1 MFREMTQSPEQPP
14 QDTVSQLSGL
24 MFERKEA
31 DALALVKRL
40 ADVLM
45 TSPDG
50 HTILGLACAW
60 NCPLVVDYLL
70 KDRKVSVDLP
80 NAAGITPLMAACR
93 HGRFELVN
101 YLIGENADL
110 LAQSKSGDTALIYAI
125 ESGNLS
131 IVKLLIEKNVSP
143 FLIQSSTGFSMA
155 RLAELESYPEI
166 AGYLRTLGVS

>member
-1 MFREMTQSPEQPP
+1 MFREMKKSPEQQP

-31 DALALVKRL
+31 DALELVKRL
-40 ADVLM
+40 PDVLM

-110 LAQSKSGDTALIYAI
+110 LAQSKSGDTALICAV
-125 ESGNLS
+125 ESGKLP
-131 IVKLLIEKNVSP
+131 IVKLLIENNVSP
-143 FLIQSSTGFSMA
+143 FLIQSSTGFSMV
-155 RLAELESYPEI
+155 RIAELESYPQI

>member
-1 MFREMTQSPEQPP
+1 MFREMKKSPEQQP

-24 MFERKEA
+24 LFEKKEA
-31 DALALVKRL
+31 EALAIVKRL
-40 ADVLM
+40 ADVFI
-45 TSPDG
+45 TSPEG
-50 HTILGLACAW
+50 HTIVGSACVW

-80 NAAGITPLMAACR
+80 NAAGMTPLMEACL
-93 HGRFELVN
+93 HGHFKLVD
-101 YLIGENADL
+101 YLIGENANL
-110 LAQSKSGDTALIYAI
+110 LAQSKSGDTALICAI

>member
-1 MFREMTQSPEQPP
+1 MFREMKKSPEQQP

-24 MFERKEA
+24 LFEKKEA
-31 DALALVKRL
+31 EALAIVKRL
-40 ADVLM
+40 ADVFI
-45 TSPDG
+45 TSPEG
-50 HTILGLACAW
+50 HTIVGSACAW

-110 LAQSKSGDTALIYAI
+110 LAQSKSGDTALICAV
-125 ESGNLS
+125 ESGKLP
-131 IVKLLIEKNVSP
+131 IVKLLIENNVSP
-143 FLIQSSTGFSMA
+143 FLIQSSTGFSMV
-155 RLAELESYPEI
+155 RIAELESYPQI